1 MSRSSVNVPQN
12 FFDDKKNECNYVEL
26 KGYLEKKFEGAGIEK
41 LNPESEK
48 DVEIEAKDI
57 QQKYKDKLIEKAKE
71 FLADRIE
78 IQITIKDTSDIAQD
92 ENLISE
98 DIRDNPD
105 LPEELS
111 NVRIAEDYD
120 TDKWYF
126 LNRTDFKKVTEPA
139 PDKGKE

>member
-12 FFDDKKNECNYVEL
+12 FFDDKKNECDYVEL

-41 LNPESEK
+41 LKPESEK

-78 IQITIKDTSDIAQD
+78 IQITIKDTSDISDGWLKAKL
-92 ENLISE
+92 NLWSI
-98 DIRDNPD
+98 
-105 LPEELS
+105 EECIKRLKCEG
-111 NVRIAEDYD
+111 NVN
-120 TDKWYF
+120 
-126 LNRTDFKKVTEPA
+126 LGSGDF
-139 PDKGKE
+139 